1 MDFNFIEFPKVS
13 AIVPTRNRKDKL
25 FRFLEQFT
33 LQTYPNLQIIV
44 VDSNSTDG
52 TREEL
57 LKCFPQVNLVMVTD
71 NEYWAG
77 ATNAG
82 VKIALKDKCEYI
94 LTINDDSIVEVE
106 HVSKMVAIAKK
117 HQALI
122 LGSSINYLSNPNV
135 IWSIGTSNYWGTA
148 NFLQLNYHN
157 LELEKIPEHIKNN
170 EIIQVDAL
178 AGNGVLIHHQVFAKI
193 GLYNESFLPHYHA
206 DSEFSIRANYHKIKV
221 FVVPSVVLLND
232 FYDNQKKL
240 NLNRIQG
247 IIYALFHKK
256 SHLFIVPLTY
266 IFIMYCPNNKKILT
280 LWMLIQRL
288 VKLRDIIK

>member
-1 MDFNFIEFPKVS
+1 M
-13 AIVPTRNRKDKL
+13 VPTRNRKDKL
-25 FRFLEQFT
+25 FRFLGQFI

-57 LKCFPQVNLVMVTD
+57 LKRFPQVTLVMVTD

-77 ATNAG
+77 ATNSG
-82 VKIALKDKCEYI
+82 IKIALKDKCEYI
-94 LTINDDSIVEVE
+94 FTINDDSVVKVDHI
-106 HVSKMVAIAKK
+106 SKMVAIAKK

-122 LGSSINYLSNPNV
+122 LGNSINYLSNPNL
-135 IWSIGTSNYWGTA
+135 IWSIGTTNYWGTA

-178 AGNGVLIHHQVFAKI
+178 AGNGVLIHHQVFTKI

-206 DSEFSIRANYHKIKV
+206 DSELTIRANSQEIKV
-221 FVVPSVVLLND
+221 FVAPSIILLND
-232 FYDNQKKL
+232 FHNEQKKL
-240 NLNRIQG
+240 NLNHIQG
-247 IIYALFHKK
+247 FIYALFHKK

-280 LWMLIQRL
+280 LWMLIQRFIT
-288 VKLRDIIK
+288 LRWESKSQFK